1 LAERITDPIT
11 VPASLWQRPDTT
23 DALRSRDMRR
33 LFHLLRQYVGASQT
47 RIGIACGLT
56 QGKVSAIMSG
66 SHRVT
71 TLDVFERIADGLG
84 MPRQARLSLGLAP
97 SALDP
102 ASVAAIPSQDGP
114 SRQPPR
120 PAPSA
125 FIVDS
130 PGPGEAEDPVRRRT
144 FTRLAGASLV
154 GAVLAEGAT
163 RTGTLRGA
171 EEFATALVTP
181 ENVPAAAQ
189 PADLRTLTKAVAN
202 AKRAYQSCQYAEVM
216 SQLPTLLPVLQAAC
230 HDLDGDARLRAYALS
245 ADAYHVAASVLL
257 KLDDHGLAWLAA
269 DRSMRAATLSEEPL
283 AVGTSARIIT
293 HALTAD
299 GHFGAATTV
308 ASTYAQRLA
317 ADVRN
322 PTPDSLSVYGSLL
335 LRGALAAAHAE
346 DRHATMTLLNEA
358 GQTGSRLGSDYNH
371 RWTAFGPVNVLL
383 HRVNAAVRLGDAGS
397 AINYARK
404 VNLDQLTVTER
415 KASLFVDT
423 AQAFSQW
430 GKHEKAL
437 HALCAADELA
447 PQEVRSR
454 PAVRRLVSDLL
465 ATAPPT
471 VRPHLSE
478 FAARIGA
485 LR

>member
-1 LAERITDPIT
+1 LAERITDPII
-11 VPASLWQRPDTT
+11 VPASLWQRHDTT

-33 LFHLLRQYVGASQT
+33 LFHLLRQYAGASQT
-47 RIGIACGLT
+47 RIGMACGLT

-84 MPRQARLSLGLAP
+84 MRRQARLALGLAP
-97 SALDP
+97 SALDL
-102 ASVAAIPSQDGP
+102 ASAAAIPSRDGP
-114 SRQPPR
+114 SRQLPW

-130 PGPGEAEDPVRRRT
+130 PGRSEAEDPVRRRT

-154 GAVLAEGAT
+154 GAVLADNAA
-163 RTGTLRGA
+163 RTGPLHGA
-171 EEFATALVTP
+171 EELATALVTP
-181 ENVPAAAQ
+181 ESVPATTL
-189 PADLRTLTKAVAN
+189 PADLRTLTMAVAN
-202 AKRAYQSCQYAEVM
+202 AKRAHQSCQYAEVM
-216 SQLPTLLPVLQAAC
+216 SQLPTLLPILQAAC

-245 ADAYHVAASVLL
+245 ADTYHVAASVLL

-269 DRSMRAATLSEEPL
+269 DRSMRAATLSQEPL

-293 HALTAD
+293 HALTDD

-308 ASTYAQRLA
+308 AGTYARRLA

-335 LRGALAAAHAE
+335 LRGALAAAHSE
-346 DRHATMTLLNEA
+346 DRDGTMTLLDEA
-358 GQTGSRLGSDYNH
+358 GQAGSRLGNDYNH
-371 RWTAFGPVNVLL
+371 RWTAFGPANVLL
-383 HRVNAAVRLGDAGS
+383 HRVNVAVRLGDAGS
-397 AINYARK
+397 AISYARK

-430 GKHEKAL
+430 RKHEKAL
-437 HALCAADELA
+437 HALRAAEELA
-447 PQEVRSR
+447 PQEIRSR
-454 PAVRRLVSDLL
+454 PAVHRVVSDLL

-471 VRPHLSE
+471 VRPHVRE

-485 LR
+485 PR